1 MTCYD
6 VGLDITAGE
15 VEDRARLRRAFH
27 PSGKS
32 EEGQAQDVNH
42 TLKQGIEESPADF
55 SEAP

>member
-15 VEDRARLRRAFH
+15 VEDRARL
-27 PSGKS
+27 
-32 EEGQAQDVNH
+32 QAQDVNH